1 MVSMMGG
8 DGGGHPP
15 DQMEGTIFRW
25 GEAPPIPPIMDGP
38 NFLVYSR
45 MFETIIMS
53 GTFPT
58 WRRPI
63 GGLFSKLFSI
73 IRKFQGG
80 DKILDGGGQLFRP
93 RGGTRPRW
101 GGTDF
106 LRVVFPPPIMGN
118 PAPY

>member
-15 DQMEGTIFRW
+15 DQMGGI
-25 GEAPPIPPIMDGP
+25 PPPSPPIMDGP

-45 MFETIIMS
+45 VFETIIMS

-73 IRKFQGG
+73 IGKFQG
-80 DKILDGGGQLFRP
+80 
-93 RGGTRPRW
+93 
-101 GGTDF
+101 
-106 LRVVFPPPIMGN
+106 
-118 PAPY
+118 